1 MFERPREAILE
12 MASGLLTVTFSD
24 CVDRTWPGFARYA
37 ALGLTLDPDAV
48 CAAMDFRQ
56 TWTAVRKIRLR
67 LVGADAT
74 DPLHVY
80 WFQVVWQREG
90 DCRDE
95 ILSASYLFEIRPA
108 HKDTLARRFVEELK
122 L

>member
-1 MFERPREAILE
+1 
-12 MASGLLTVTFSD
+12 V
-24 CVDRTWPGFARYA
+24 
-37 ALGLTLDPDAV
+37 LGLTLDPDVV

-56 TWTAVRKIRLR
+56 TWTAVRKILLR

-74 DPLHVY
+74 DPLRVY
-80 WFQVVWQREG
+80 WFQVVRQREG

-108 HKDTLARRFVEELK
+108 RKDTLARRFVEELK